1 MMTLGEAEAAEEAVV
16 VALAV
21 AVAEVVADMEVVV
34 VAAEDPTAE
43 AVEEEDMAEEVK
55 ILLTMYQTSTYPAS
69 QVTWTSQISPSQMM
83 FGMDLTNNRMT
94 L

>member
-69 QVTWTSQISPSQMM
+69 QVTWTSQTSTQAME
-83 FGMDLTNNRMT
+83 MT
-94 L
+94 K